1 MLVKKLMVSAIGTGL
16 LWAAGL
22 AGHAVV
28 DGHPGLLLLAGQARL
43 SLGDREG
50 GLRWMQVAAQQDET
64 SQAATQAVDSAPAS
78 STRVHAV
85 SAKCPTDA
93 KVRRVASNGSHPAR
107 VVAVS
112 QPVPAADLARQIARR
127 ERRAVHSYLAQ
138 AQLRRQMRV
147 IVLQQVR
154 DLPLAPA
161 VPAEPMH
168 ANP

>member
-28 DGHPGLLLLAGQARL
+28 DGHPGLMLLAGQVRL

-50 GLRWMQVAAQQDET
+50 GLRWMQSAAQQDET
-64 SQAATQAVDSAPAS
+64 SQPATPTADSAPAS

-85 SAKCPTDA
+85 SAKCPASA
-93 KVRRVASNGSHPAR
+93 KVSRVAPNGSHPAR
-107 VVAVS
+107 VVVVS
-112 QPVPAADLARQIARR
+112 QQLPPADLARQIARR
-127 ERRAVHSYLAQ
+127 ERHVVRTYLEQ